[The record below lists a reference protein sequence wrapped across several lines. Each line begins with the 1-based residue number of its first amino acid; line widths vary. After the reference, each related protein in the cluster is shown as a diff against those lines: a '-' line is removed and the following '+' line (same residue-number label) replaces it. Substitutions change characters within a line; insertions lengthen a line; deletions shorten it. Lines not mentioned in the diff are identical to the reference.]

1 MTSTTG
7 PIIGFLH
14 PSDMTP
20 DERMDELAAIFAAGF
35 LHLRAGMAFP
45 ESQGQS
51 TAAVQDKAAE
61 TAESSLEPGANPRL
75 CGSQKERIA

>member
-1 MTSTTG
+1 M
-7 PIIGFLH
+7 IGCLH

-20 DERMDELAAIFAAGF
+20 EERMDELAAIFAAGF

-45 ESQGQS
+45 DSQGQP
-51 TAAVQDKAAE
+51 AGAVRDKDAE